1 MCLEVR
7 PHSVDGNLWYVVVRV
22 DSSLESLENN
32 SMTHAN
38 TKRPERRYDRTV
50 NDDERN
56 DSDVQEC
63 SGFSDENRGRAFG
76 VHVSSVSI

>member
-1 MCLEVR
+1 MEVR

-32 SMTHAN
+32 SMAHSN

-56 DSDVQEC
+56 DDV
-63 SGFSDENRGRAFG
+63 
-76 VHVSSVSI
+76 